1 MIGGMDPVLDEAA
14 YRFVPVEPAHAPQIL
29 GGAIATFREAEGVS
43 AIIPFILADELGFEA
58 PEFAR
63 ITLQV
68 ASDLEASGLTAA
80 VATALAREGIA
91 CNMVAALHHDHA
103 FVPLARADDA
113 MRVLRGLQD
122 G

>member
-1 MIGGMDPVLDEAA
+1 MDPVLDEAA

-43 AIIPFILADELGFEA
+43 AIIPFILADELGLEA